1 MLFGAILIAVI
12 IFAPDGVV
20 GVVRRIRARAHR

>member
-1 MLFGAILIAVI
+1 MIFIGGFFVLTI

-20 GVVRRIRARAHR
+20 GLLMGNRRNGD